1 MAETS
6 ILQVHQQ
13 QGATAAAGSAW
24 PRLPASSLLRRAER
38 LDAEALLA
46 STRWWPLPKTA
57 S

>member
-1 MAETS
+1 M
-6 ILQVHQQ
+6 
-13 QGATAAAGSAW
+13 QGAAAATGSAW
-24 PRLPASSLLRRAER
+24 PRLPATLDAARAALAASSLLRRAER